1 MTWRLAKSLE
11 TLRSQINRA
20 APGRSKASDG
30 TIGDPAHAA
39 RASDHNPNKDGV
51 VTALDITH
59 DPAQGV
65 DIQKLAD
72 ALVASKDARIK
83 YIICNG
89 RIVSGSGQKQ
99 PAWQWR
105 KYSGSNA
112 HTRHVH
118 ISVKSSKA
126 HYDDTRDWSL
136 PGRPATPPVKPQQ
149 SVLKR
154 GSKGAFVVELQRNLA
169 ALGYAVGAADGIY
182 GEKTEAAVKAFQKA
196 RGLAVDGWAGPRTL
210 EAIGKAVAER
220 SAKPKIEAAR
230 EDAKDQAAD
239 EVKKKTGL
247 WQWLTGLFGGG
258 GVGTGL
264 LWGVEWQTLA
274 VMGGITIVVLILI
287 VVMRRQIVSAV
298 RDIREG
304 LA

>member
-11 TLRSQINRA
+11 TLRSQVNRA
-20 APGRSKASDG
+20 APTRSKASDG

-72 ALVASKDARIK
+72 ALVASKDSRIK

-154 GSKGAFVVELQRNLA
+154 GSKGAFVVELQQNLA

-182 GEKTEAAVKAFQKA
+182 GEKTEAAVKSFQKA
-196 RGLAVDGWAGPRTL
+196 RGLTVDGWAGPRTL
-210 EAIGKAVAER
+210 EAIGKAIAER

-230 EDAKDQAAD
+230 EETKDQAAD

-247 WQWLTGLFGGG
+247 WQWLTGLFSSGALGLGWLAGMDWQAIVAIG
-258 GVGTGL
+258 GVVL
-264 LWGVEWQTLA
+264 LFL
-274 VMGGITIVVLILI
+274 VVILI
-287 VVMRRQIVSAV
+287 MRRQIVGAV
-298 RDIREG
+298 KEIREG
-304 LA
+304 LG